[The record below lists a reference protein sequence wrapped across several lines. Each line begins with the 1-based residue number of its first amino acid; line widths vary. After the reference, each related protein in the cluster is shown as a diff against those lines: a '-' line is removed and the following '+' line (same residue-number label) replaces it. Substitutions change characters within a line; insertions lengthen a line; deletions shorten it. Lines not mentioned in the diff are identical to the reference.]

1 MSRKVWSAPLVL
13 VVLLAACGSK
23 TPPRAQERNPGFVPQ
38 VVDFLDDV
46 GVSPSIALDK
56 EGNPHISYLGFVQ
69 VLTPAELK
77 AGKIPPARPL
87 TAPLLPAVL
96 VSSQQNGIWTHGA
109 AAQSSG
115 QATGPKVKISRADQS
130 AMAVDDDGAQ
140 YVAWTELTG
149 LFYNDDSSGSFPDE
163 PQQVA
168 KGYPFGPSIALDQS
182 GKPTV
187 AYYLGDTIQA
197 ATLEGKKWS
206 AEEVATVGTCA
217 VPEECPPDRT
227 AIVESENGPVIA
239 YTDPVKHEPIVA
251 TNDGGGWSTQTVAK
265 GVEAYGI
272 ALALGPDGSPRLSYL
287 TSKGE
292 AVVAAPAGDA
302 WTKTVVSRFTVSG
315 PQDLKLGTAIGLDG
329 KGKVY
334 VAFAEP
340 GNGVHV
346 AQSSDGSSFEPV
358 PTVLTDTGEFP
369 AMQVTPDGKM
379 YLAWFDRV
387 QQDLLM
393 GVYPEKE
400 LGFIAR
406 PSPSGSGGAASPP
419 PGGGAECPKGAVAE
433 VAPPNAA
440 ADGFKDLALS
450 APANKPFPLCFQ
462 NLDVIDHNVTIYK
475 TEGEAPPN
483 GTGQP
488 LAATQ
493 TIPGPAVDT
502 VQVSGLAAGSYF
514 FECTIHPTTMTGNLT
529 VK

>member
-1 MSRKVWSAPLVL
+1 MPRKVWFAALVL
-13 VVLLAACGSK
+13 VLLLAACGSK
-23 TPPRAQERNPGFVPQ
+23 TPPPADERNPGFVPQ

-46 GVSPSIALDK
+46 GFSPSIALDK
-56 EGNPHISYLGFVQ
+56 DGNPHISYLGFVQ

-96 VSSQQNGIWTHGA
+96 VSSQQDGIWTHGA

-115 QATGPKVKISRADQS
+115 QATGPKVNISRADQT
-130 AMAVDDDGAQ
+130 AMTVDEEGAQ
-140 YVAWTELTG
+140 HVAWTELSG

-168 KGYPFGPSIALDQS
+168 KGYPFGPSIVLDQS
-182 GKPTV
+182 GTPMV
-187 AYYLGDTIQA
+187 AYYLNDTIQVS
-197 ATLEGKKWS
+197 TLKGKKWS
-206 AEEVATVGTCA
+206 AETVATVGTCP

-227 AIVESENGPVIA
+227 AIAMRWNGPVIA
-239 YTDPVKHEPIVA
+239 YTDPVTREPVVA
-251 TNDGGGWSTQTVAK
+251 TNAGGGWSTETVAK

-272 ALALGPDGSPRLSYL
+272 ALALGPDGGPRLSYL

-292 AVVAAPAGDA
+292 AVVAAFDGTS
-302 WTKTVVSRFTVSG
+302 WTQTVVARFPVSD

-329 KGKVY
+329 KGKLY

-340 GNGVHV
+340 SKGVHV

-369 AMQVTPDGKM
+369 TIQVTPDGKM

-387 QQDLLM
+387 QQDLLL

-406 PSPSGSGGAASPP
+406 PSPSGSAGASGPP
-419 PGGGAECPKGAVAE
+419 SAPAQACPKGAVTE
-433 VAPPNAA
+433 VAPPNAL
-440 ADGFKDLALS
+440 ADGFQNTELS
-450 APANKPFPLCFQ
+450 APAGKPFQLCFQ
-462 NLDVIDHNVTIYK
+462 NQDVALHNVTIYQSQDQFP
-475 TEGEAPPN
+475 G
-483 GTGQP
+483 GQP
-488 LAATQ
+488 LAKTEDLQGPGATG
-493 TIPGPAVDT
+493 TTTVDA
-502 VQVSGLAAGSYF
+502 LAKGSYF
-514 FECTIHPTTMTGNLT
+514 FLCTFHPTTMTGTLT
-529 VK
+529 AK

>member
-1 MSRKVWSAPLVL
+1 MPRKVWTPALVL
-13 VVLLAACGSK
+13 VLLLAACGSK
-23 TPPRAQERNPGFVPQ
+23 TPPPAHERNPGFVPQ

-46 GVSPSIALDK
+46 GLSPSIALDK
-56 EGNPHISYLGFVQ
+56 DGNPHISYLGFVQ

-96 VSSQQNGIWTHGA
+96 VSSQQKGIWTHGT

-140 YVAWTELTG
+140 HVAWTELTG

-206 AEEVATVGTCA
+206 AEKVATVGTCA

-227 AIVESENGPVIA
+227 AIVTGENGSVVA
-239 YTDPVKHEPIVA
+239 YTDPVTHEPIVA
-251 TNDGGGWSTQTVAK
+251 TNDGSSWSTQTVAK
-265 GVEAYGI
+265 GVQAYGI

-292 AVVAAPAGDA
+292 AVVASRAGDA
-302 WTKTVVSRFTVSG
+302 WTQTVVARFTVSG
-315 PQDLKLGTAIGLDG
+315 PEDLKLGTAIGLDG

-340 GNGVHV
+340 SKGVHV

-358 PTVLTDTGEFP
+358 PTVLTDTGAFP
-369 AMQVTPDGKM
+369 TIQVTPEGKM

-406 PSPSGSGGAASPP
+406 PSPSASGGASAPSGP
-419 PGGGAECPKGAVAE
+419 AQACPKGAVTE
-433 VAPPNAA
+433 VAPPNAL
-440 ADGFKDLALS
+440 ADGFQKPELT
-450 APANKPFPLCFQ
+450 APASKPFQLCFQ
-462 NLDVIDHNVTIYK
+462 NEDVALHNLTIFKSESDATGGTPLGKTTDLQGPGATETITVNALDK
-475 TEGEAPPN
+475 
-483 GTGQP
+483 
-488 LAATQ
+488 
-493 TIPGPAVDT
+493 
-502 VQVSGLAAGSYF
+502 GSYF
-514 FECTIHPTTMTGNLT
+514 FLCTIHPTTMTGTLT
-529 VK
+529 AK